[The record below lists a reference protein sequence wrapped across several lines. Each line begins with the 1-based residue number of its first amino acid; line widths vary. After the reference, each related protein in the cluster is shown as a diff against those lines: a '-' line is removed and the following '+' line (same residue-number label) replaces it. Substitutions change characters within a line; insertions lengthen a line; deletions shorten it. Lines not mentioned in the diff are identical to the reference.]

1 LLIILVRMMSNA
13 EKFQVSVIAL
23 LVTVMMLDMAI
34 LKVARWPRLRSLDLG
49 QDAANKLTS
58 L

>member
-1 LLIILVRMMSNA
+1 MMSNA